1 LIKAGELSAMDI
13 NKLVDSPD
21 FDACLSYLS
30 LVSGMEGAAL
40 YHADG
45 WVVGIGENTSE
56 SVTLEA
62 PYYLSPFQ
70 ETLGHFQRLGLPPLE
85 HQVSFGGGKFYL
97 IVNLGQTSQ
106 FFLVVTGTQGSY
118 DLFKIRFNRGAQ
130 ALVGLLRG
138 RGYLR
143 SQ

>member
-1 LIKAGELSAMDI
+1 MDI
-13 NKLVDSPD
+13 NRLVDSPD

-30 LVSGMEGAAL
+30 LVSGMDGAVL
-40 YHADG
+40 YNAEG
-45 WVVGIGENTSE
+45 WVVALGENTSA

-62 PYYLSPFQ
+62 PYILSAFQ
-70 ETLGHFQRLGLPPLE
+70 ESLVNLGRLNLPPLE
-85 HQVSFGGGKFYL
+85 NQISFAGGKFYL
-97 IVNLGQTSQ
+97 IVNLDRSSQ

-118 DLFKIRFNRGAQ
+118 DLFKIRVDRGAK

-143 SQ
+143 SR